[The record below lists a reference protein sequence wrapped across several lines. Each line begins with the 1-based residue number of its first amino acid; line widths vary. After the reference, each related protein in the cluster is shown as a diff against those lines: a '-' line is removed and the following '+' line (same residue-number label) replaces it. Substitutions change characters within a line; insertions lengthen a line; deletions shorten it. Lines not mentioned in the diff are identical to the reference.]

1 MARGESS
8 FKYHLLGQQVRD
20 HTLVVSGLASPPKF
34 FFFFF
39 FFENT
44 VNNLDQLCRCTARG
58 TRRCGTHVPSMVP
71 RARGHLEGTG
81 RQGGAFRK

>member
-1 MARGESS
+1 MTGEGGTMARGESS

-39 FFENT
+39 F
-44 VNNLDQLCRCTARG
+44 LKL
-58 TRRCGTHVPSMVP
+58 
-71 RARGHLEGTG
+71 
-81 RQGGAFRK
+81 